1 MPFVDGRTIP
11 EILMRPGIHGR
22 FLAHKD
28 LGASTVSLLM
38 NRADPGAAV
47 PLHVHHVE
55 ETVVMFEG
63 RIWVQLGDERRVIG
77 PDDTVI
83 IPAFMPHA
91 WGTEG
96 TEAARMMWVYGGPI
110 PLPTPPTSR
119 ANHPSSTPDAAYDVS
134 SPRLPLKGRQGTLNH
149 VRPMSALYQKRTFV
163 GARRAPSPNAPPMR
177 YRSIRRRV
185 ADARCRLPA
194 HRFRLRCRGFC
205 GRARKALD

>member
-1 MPFVDGRTIP
+1 MPFIDGRTIP

-47 PLHVHHVE
+47 PLHMHHVE

-77 PDDTVI
+77 PNDTVI

-96 TEAARMMWVYGGPI
+96 TEAARMM
-110 PLPTPPTSR
+110 
-119 ANHPSSTPDAAYDVS
+119 
-134 SPRLPLKGRQGTLNH
+134 
-149 VRPMSALYQKRTFV
+149 
-163 GARRAPSPNAPPMR
+163 
-177 YRSIRRRV
+177 
-185 ADARCRLPA
+185 
-194 HRFRLRCRGFC
+194 
-205 GRARKALD
+205 

>member
-11 EILMRPGIHGR
+11 EVLMRPGIHGR

-47 PLHVHHVE
+47 PLHVHQVE

-77 PDDTVI
+77 PNDTVI

-96 TEAARMMWVYGGPI
+96 TEAARMMWVYSGPRSLCRFH
-110 PLPTPPTSR
+110 LPRRRTTQAARLTPPMTS
-119 ANHPSSTPDAAYDVS
+119 
-134 SPRLPLKGRQGTLNH
+134 
-149 VRPMSALYQKRTFV
+149 VRP
-163 GARRAPSPNAPPMR
+163 RRW
-177 YRSIRRRV
+177 
-185 ADARCRLPA
+185 
-194 HRFRLRCRGFC
+194 HF
-205 GRARKALD
+205 

>member
-1 MPFVDGRTIP
+1 
-11 EILMRPGIHGR
+11 MRPGIHGR

-47 PLHVHHVE
+47 PLHMHHVE

-77 PDDTVI
+77 PNDTVI

-96 TEAARMMWVYGGPI
+96 TEAARMMWVYGGPD
-110 PLPTPPTSR
+110 PFADSTYPAGEPPKQH
-119 ANHPSSTPDAAYDVS
+119 A
-134 SPRLPLKGRQGTLNH
+134 
-149 VRPMSALYQKRTFV
+149 
-163 GARRAPSPNAPPMR
+163 
-177 YRSIRRRV
+177 
-185 ADARCRLPA
+185 
-194 HRFRLRCRGFC
+194 
-205 GRARKALD
+205 

>member
-28 LGASTVSLLM
+28 LGASTVSLLL

-47 PLHVHHVE
+47 PLHMHHVE

-77 PDDTVI
+77 PNDTVI

-96 TEAARMMWVYGGPI
+96 TEAARMMWVYGGPD
-110 PLPTPPTSR
+110 PFADSTYLEGEPPKQH
-119 ANHPSSTPDAAYDVS
+119 A
-134 SPRLPLKGRQGTLNH
+134 
-149 VRPMSALYQKRTFV
+149 
-163 GARRAPSPNAPPMR
+163 
-177 YRSIRRRV
+177 
-185 ADARCRLPA
+185 
-194 HRFRLRCRGFC
+194 
-205 GRARKALD
+205 